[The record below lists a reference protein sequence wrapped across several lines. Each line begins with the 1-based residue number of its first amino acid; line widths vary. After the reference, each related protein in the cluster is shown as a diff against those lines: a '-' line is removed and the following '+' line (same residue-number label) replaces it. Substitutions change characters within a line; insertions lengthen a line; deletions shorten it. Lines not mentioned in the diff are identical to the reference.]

1 MSRNSNNSITLS
13 SEEEKTLHWDGIL
26 AVLSGQYKTLT
37 EAKDS
42 LRGERVLQK
51 TGLSPDLAKSFNAD
65 KNLRDFWLAVES
77 GARWGDIWYDQTH
90 AELTEVKK
98 SLRKIYVDLALEPS
112 GRWRL
117 GAEKIRLEE
126 RLQAL
131 QKELGISD

>member
-1 MSRNSNNSITLS
+1 MSRKSNSITLS
-13 SEEEKTLHWDGIL
+13 SEEENTLHWDGIL

-51 TGLSPDLAKSFNAD
+51 SGLAPDLAKSFNND
-65 KNLRDFWLAVES
+65 KNLRDFWLAAES
-77 GARWGDIWYDQTH
+77 GALWGDIWYDQTY

-98 SLRKIYVDLALEPS
+98 SLKKIYLDLALEPS

-131 QKELGISD
+131 QKELGISE